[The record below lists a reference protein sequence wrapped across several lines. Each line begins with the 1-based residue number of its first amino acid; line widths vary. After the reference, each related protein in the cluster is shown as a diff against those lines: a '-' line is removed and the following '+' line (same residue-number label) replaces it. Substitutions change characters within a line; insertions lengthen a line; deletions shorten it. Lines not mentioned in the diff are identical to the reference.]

1 MSNFENA
8 AKYTKEFIEKF
19 EAPTDPHFWV
29 GLMREELDELEE
41 AAEHYAKEV
50 TDFAYVVS
58 GFLCA
63 VSMTKTADP
72 HFDMD
77 PTEFEALCDRWCRLE
92 ELVSSCGDDDSR
104 FFSDVLEAV
113 HKSNMSK
120 LDDDGKPI
128 RREDGKIMK
137 GPNYKAPNIKAILDG
152 YLRS

>member
-1 MSNFENA
+1 MSNFDNA
-8 AKYTKEFIEKF
+8 IKYTAEFIEKF

-29 GLMREELDELEE
+29 GLIREEMAEVEE
-41 AAEHYAKEV
+41 AAEHYAKEAA
-50 TDFAYVVS
+50 DLSYVLT
-58 GFLCA
+58 GFINSLTI
-63 VSMTKTADP
+63 TKTDDP
-72 HFDMD
+72 DFTMD
-77 PTEFEALCDRWCRLE
+77 PAEFNALVDRGIL
-92 ELVSSCGDDDSR
+92 LVSLVGSCGDDDSK

-137 GPNYKAPNIKAILDG
+137 GPNYKAPNIKAILDD